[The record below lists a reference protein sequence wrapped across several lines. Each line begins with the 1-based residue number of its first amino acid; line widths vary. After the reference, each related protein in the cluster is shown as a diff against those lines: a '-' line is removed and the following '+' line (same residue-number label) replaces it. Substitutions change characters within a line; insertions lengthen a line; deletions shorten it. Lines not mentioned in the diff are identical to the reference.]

1 MDKFLKRKADQKSE
15 DSDDKD
21 KCEKKKKFC
30 KYNPEYISYG
40 SIAVGTNA
48 DQPLCV
54 MCVQTLSN
62 ESMKPAKLNI

>member
-21 KCEKKKKFC
+21 KCEKKTKFR

-40 SIAVGTNA
+40 FIAVGTNA

-54 MCVQTLSN
+54 MCVQNTDQD
-62 ESMKPAKLNI
+62 